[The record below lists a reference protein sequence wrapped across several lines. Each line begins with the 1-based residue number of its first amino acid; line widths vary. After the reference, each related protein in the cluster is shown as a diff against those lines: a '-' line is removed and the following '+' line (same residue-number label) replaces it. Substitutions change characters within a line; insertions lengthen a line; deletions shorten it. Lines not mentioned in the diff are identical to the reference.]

1 MKRYER
7 LSYLFAA
14 LAVLLSNVMCAVVAY
29 DHCAMQWGE
38 RYAGYSVPAHVAFL
52 SCIPYGIAIMICVII
67 ARFFYK
73 KYRASL

>member
-7 LSYLFAA
+7 FSYLFAA

-38 RYAGYSVPAHVAFL
+38 RYAGYSVPARHPYKGKL
-52 SCIPYGIAIMICVII
+52 S
-67 ARFFYK
+67 
-73 KYRASL
+73 ASQIVGAPI